1 MNNCHNGSAMTLGLG
16 TAGGPRGEA
25 REAVARGD
33 LAAAVALLRSHLAE
47 NADPEAR
54 LELARLMLPLGDYD
68 EAREQLETA
77 FREFTDA
84 GATKRAALAAS
95 HIGALYLSWIGNRVA
110 GRAWL
115 ARAWRMI
122 EQEEPCVERGWIA
135 TWDVGCQYDDPED
148 LRERAAI
155 ALETARSFS
164 DSSLEVKALA
174 DGGLAMVE
182 AGEVES
188 GMGRLDE
195 AMTLVTSG
203 HADPLTA
210 GQATCSL
217 FVACWWTGDLAR
229 LEAWCEPLSQ
239 RGLIGEQGIP
249 ILTTHCD
256 AVYGTLLC
264 NVGRLGEAESVLTRL
279 EQSPEHGPAAMRLRR
294 AWALAE
300 LRIRQGR
307 LSEAEQLLLGFD
319 DQIEG
324 LIPMARLHLAR
335 GDYEL
340 AAGAARRGL
349 RLIGRD
355 RVRAPQL
362 LAVLVEAELGRDDLD
377 SAREAAGDLQAR
389 AEATKSGALMA
400 EAGFASATVFA
411 VAGDTDR
418 AIAELDRA
426 LERLGDIAVPL
437 LRAKLR
443 LELARLHAGSD
454 RGAAV
459 VEAKA
464 AAAIHRRLQIP
475 VPREYADVL
484 RELGVDVSA
493 TEESADRPLGAGTDA
508 VLSRGVDGSWTVT
521 CGATVFRLRDTK
533 GLRYLAEL
541 VEQPGVERH
550 VLDLVEVA
558 DPAGENGAVARHR
571 IGDAGPLIDAQA
583 KAAYRRRI
591 EQLREEVQG
600 AEMFGH
606 YEKAAT
612 LQAELDAIVHQLAG
626 ALGLGG
632 RDRRASSTAERARLN
647 VTRAIRAAIAR
658 ISQWD
663 ESVGRALD
671 QDVSTGYFC
680 SYQPQQGSGA
690 RWRAERSPQKPST
703 QMSRNSG

>member
-1 MNNCHNGSAMTLGLG
+1 MIVGVDK
-16 TAGGPRGEA
+16 AGGAPAEA

-33 LAAAVALLRSHLAE
+33 LAGAVAVLRSHLAE
-47 NADPEAR
+47 KADPEAR

-68 EAREQLETA
+68 DARAQLETA
-77 FREFTDA
+77 FREFADA
-84 GATKRAALAAS
+84 GATRRAALAAS

-122 EQEEPCVERGWIA
+122 EQEEPCLERGWIA

-188 GMGRLDE
+188 GMDRLDE
-195 AMTLVTSG
+195 AMALVTSG

-217 FVACWWTGDLAR
+217 FVACWWTSDLAR
-229 LEAWCEPLSQ
+229 LEAWCEPLRQ
-239 RGLIGEQGIP
+239 RGLIGEQGVP

-279 EQSPEHGPAAMRLRR
+279 EQSPEHGPAAIRLRR

-324 LIPMARLHLAR
+324 LIPMTRLHLAR

-362 LAVLVEAELGRDDLD
+362 LAVLVEAELGLDDLD
-377 SAREAAGDLQAR
+377 SAREAAGDLKAR
-389 AEATKSGALMA
+389 AEATKSASLMA
-400 EAGFASATVFA
+400 EAGFASASVRA
-411 VAGDTDR
+411 AAGDTDE

-426 LERLGDIAVPL
+426 LERLGDAAVPL
-437 LRAKLR
+437 LRAKVR
-443 LELARLHAGSD
+443 LELARLHAGRD

-464 AAAIHRRLQIP
+464 AAAIHRRLQLP

-493 TEESADRPLGAGTDA
+493 TEESAHRPPGAVTDA
-508 VLSRGVDGSWTVT
+508 VLSRGAGGSWTVA

-541 VEQPGVERH
+541 IEHPGVERH
-550 VLDLVEVA
+550 VLDLVELA
-558 DPAGENGAVARHR
+558 DPTEANGAGARQKL
-571 IGDAGPLIDAQA
+571 GDAGPLIDTQA

-591 EQLREEVQG
+591 EQLREEVHD
-600 AEMFGH
+600 AETFGH

-612 LQAELDAIVHQLAG
+612 LQREIDALLGQLAS
-626 ALGLGG
+626 ALGIGG
-632 RDRRASSTAERARLN
+632 RDRRAASGAERARLN

-658 ISQWD
+658 IEQWD
-663 ESVGRALD
+663 ESVGAALD
-671 QDVSTGYFC
+671 RDVSTGYFC
-680 SYQPQQGSGA
+680 RYQPQQGSGV
-690 RWRAERSPQKPST
+690 RWRAERP
-703 QMSRNSG
+703 RR

>member
-1 MNNCHNGSAMTLGLG
+1 MTLGLG
-16 TAGGPRGEA
+16 TAGGPRAEA

-33 LAAAVALLRSHLAE
+33 LARAVKLLRSHLAE
-47 NADPEAR
+47 DADPEAR

-68 EAREQLETA
+68 EAREQLELA
-77 FREFTDA
+77 FREFADA
-84 GATKRAALAAS
+84 RATKRAALAAS

-122 EQEEPCVERGWIA
+122 ELEGPCVERGWIA
-135 TWDVGCQYDDPED
+135 TWDVGCQYEDPED
-148 LRERAAI
+148 LRQRATI

-164 DSSLEVKALA
+164 DSSLEAKALA

-182 AGEVES
+182 AGEIES
-188 GMGRLDE
+188 GMDRLDQ

-203 HADPLTA
+203 RADPWTS
-210 GQATCSL
+210 GQAACSL
-217 FVACWWTGDLAR
+217 FVACWWTGDLGR
-229 LEAWCEPLSQ
+229 LEAWCEPLRQ
-239 RGLIGEQGIP
+239 RGLLGEQGIP

-264 NVGRLGEAESVLTRL
+264 NVGRLDEAESVLTRL
-279 EQSPEHGPAAMRLRR
+279 EQSPGHAPAALRLRR

-319 DQIEG
+319 DQVEG

-362 LAVLVEAELGRDDLD
+362 LAVLVEAELARDDLD

-389 AEATKSGALMA
+389 AEATKSAALMA
-400 EAGFASATVFA
+400 EAGFASATVLA
-411 VAGDTDR
+411 AAGDTDR

-437 LRAKLR
+437 LRARVR
-443 LELARLHAGSD
+443 LELARLHAGRD

-464 AAAIHRRLQIP
+464 GAAIHSRLEIP

-484 RELGVDVSA
+484 RELGVDASA
-493 TEESADRPLGAGTDA
+493 TEETADGPPGAVSNA
-508 VLSRGVDGSWTVT
+508 VLSPGEGGSWTVT
-521 CGATVFRLRDTK
+521 CGATNFRLRDTK
-533 GLRYLAEL
+533 GLRYLSEL
-541 VEQPGVERH
+541 IEHPGVERH
-550 VLDLVEVA
+550 VLDLVEVG
-558 DPAGENGAVARHR
+558 DPVGENGALARHR
-571 IGDAGPLIDAQA
+571 IGDAGPMIDAQA

-591 EQLREEVQG
+591 EQLRDEVHE
-600 AEMFGH
+600 AELFGD
-606 YEKAAT
+606 YDKAAT
-612 LQAELDAIVHQLAG
+612 LQAEIDEIVHQLAG

-658 ISQWD
+658 IEQWD
-663 ESVGRALD
+663 ERAGRALD
-671 QDVSTGYFC
+671 RDVSTGYFC
-680 SYQPQQGSGA
+680 SYQPQQGSGV
-690 RWRAERSPQKPST
+690 RWRAERSL
-703 QMSRNSG
+703 R